1 MSAAPLPGFADP
13 VDQSQRLFRRV
24 PEAMAQPGRVVTM
37 DAPEAVPPGPLGR
50 AAIGVGL
57 TLLDFETPVW
67 LDAAAAGAA
76 AHFRFHCNCPRATQ
90 PDQAG
95 FAFIG
100 APSTLPALDSF
111 ALGSDAYPDRS
122 TTLVLEVAAL
132 AEAGGLLLT
141 GPGIRATAR
150 LRVAGLRAGF
160 WTERAALAPLFPRGL
175 DVILTCG
182 DRLAALPRTTR
193 VEG

>member
-13 VDQSQRLFRRV
+13 VDDSQRMFRLV
-24 PEAMAQPGRVVTM
+24 LEAMAQPGRVVTL
-37 DAPEAVPPGPLGR
+37 DTPVAVPPGPLGR

-67 LDAAAAGAA
+67 LDEAATGAA
-76 AHFRFHCNCPRATQ
+76 AHFRFHCNCPLTAQ

-100 APSTLPALDSF
+100 APSLLPALDGF

-132 AEAGGLLLT
+132 AAEGGLTLT
-141 GPGIRATAR
+141 GPGIRSSAR
-150 LRVAGLRAGF
+150 LGVAGLRAGF
-160 WTERAALAPLFPRGL
+160 WAERAALAALFPRGL
-175 DVILTCG
+175 DLILTCG
-182 DRLAALPRTTR
+182 DRLTALPRTTR
-193 VEG
+193 IEG

>member
-1 MSAAPLPGFADP
+1 MSAAPLPGFGDP
-13 VDQSQRLFRRV
+13 VDDSQRMFRLV
-24 PEAMAQPGRVVTM
+24 LEAMAQPGRVVTL
-37 DAPEAVPPGPLGR
+37 DAPVDVPPGPLGR

-67 LDAAAAGAA
+67 LDEAATGAA
-76 AHFRFHCNCPRATQ
+76 AHFRFHCNCPLTAQ

-100 APSTLPALDSF
+100 APSLLPALDSF
-111 ALGSDAYPDRS
+111 ALGCDAYPDRS

-132 AEAGGLLLT
+132 AAEGGLVLT
-141 GPGIRATAR
+141 GPGIRSSAR
-150 LRVAGLRAGF
+150 FGVAGLRAGF
-160 WTERAALAPLFPRGL
+160 WAERAALAALFPRGL
-175 DVILTCG
+175 DLILTCG
-182 DRLAALPRTTR
+182 DRLTALPRTTR